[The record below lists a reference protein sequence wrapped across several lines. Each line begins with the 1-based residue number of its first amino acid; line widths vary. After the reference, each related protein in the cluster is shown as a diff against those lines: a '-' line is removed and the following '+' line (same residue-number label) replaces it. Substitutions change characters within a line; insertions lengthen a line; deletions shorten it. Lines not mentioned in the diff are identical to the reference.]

1 MIRSLTLAVFATL
14 QSASSRR
21 TPKLFRVGD
30 REISFFATHEQA
42 RQAARRMHRHFDLV
56 PLTVAGEVRRLVPNR
71 ILMAKFQ
78 RDLFEDV
85 VHLSAAARIESFTAR
100 HTGELIENAL
110 AFHSQRAARVAAAEN
125 TGRVEDEVRFF
136 NKSAQ
141 LGEGVTQVIFL
152 VGADLK

>member
-42 RQAARRMHRHFDLV
+42 RQAARRMHRHFNLV
-56 PLTVAGEVRRLVPNR
+56 PLTVAVEVRRLVPNR
-71 ILMAKFQ
+71 ILVPKFQ

-85 VHLSAAARIESFTAR
+85 IHLSAAARVERFTAR
-100 HTGELIENAL
+100 YTGEFIEDAL
-110 AFHSQRAARVAAAEN
+110 AFHSQFAANIAAAEN
-125 TGRVEDEVRFF
+125 
-136 NKSAQ
+136 
-141 LGEGVTQVIFL
+141 
-152 VGADLK
+152 